1 MSTFGNRLKQIRKEL
16 VLSQEALGK
25 AINTTKSYIS
35 LVERDKN
42 KLSAESFEILL
53 LKFNVN
59 INYLLGE
66 IGTPFLTQKNYDYK
80 NEIRSELEKILSE
93 QGIW

>member
-1 MSTFGNRLKQIRKEL
+1 MSTFGSRLKQLRKEL
-16 VLSQEALGK
+16 SLSQEELGK
-25 AINTTKSYIS
+25 AINTTKSFIS

-59 INYLLGE
+59 LNYLLGE
-66 IGTPFLTQKNYDYK
+66 IGTPFLIENKYDLK
-80 NEIRSELEKILSE
+80 FEIRSELEKILNE
-93 QGIW
+93 KGIK